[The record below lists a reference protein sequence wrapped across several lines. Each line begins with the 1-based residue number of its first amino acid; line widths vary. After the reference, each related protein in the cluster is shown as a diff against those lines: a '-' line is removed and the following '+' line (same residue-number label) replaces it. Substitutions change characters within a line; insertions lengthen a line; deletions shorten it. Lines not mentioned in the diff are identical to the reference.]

1 MRLSEFDYELPREL
15 IAQYPTDKRD
25 HSRLLVLDKKT
36 GSIRHTIFKNILE
49 YVRPGDV
56 FVANDTKVF
65 PARLFG
71 YKDKS
76 MTSKVEVFL
85 LRKLNEEYWEVL
97 VKPSRKVRV
106 GNRIYFEEDLYC
118 EVIDNTSSGGRTV
131 EFNCNGNLME
141 KIFKIGHCPLQPY
154 IKRPDSKEDI
164 LKYQT
169 VYARKI
175 GAVAA
180 PTAGLHFTEELIE
193 ELKKKGARF
202 TFVTLHVGL
211 GTFRPVKVEDIT
223 RHQMDSEYYEV
234 PEETA
239 NLINEA
245 RQNGGRIIAIGT
257 TSVRTLETVARTDGT
272 VAAESGW
279 TDKFIYPPYLFKT
292 VDALITNFH
301 LPKSTLIM
309 LVSAFASKEFI
320 MKAYQEAIH
329 ERYRFYSYGDA
340 MFIYSSEDGQ

>member
-141 KIFKIGHCPLQPY
+141 KIFKIGHCPLPPY